1 MGKGRKL
8 RWNILVVLAAA
19 AFLLFLAFIV
29 LMVWGVRWMG
39 GQKDFRRELAD
50 SIGDSVLEGVTATGP
65 AGETS
70 EPRLDDLNRLLLY
83 ITDCEYFVSFGGP
96 EEGAQAIRL
105 DFGDGSV
112 LTFTQLEDGVRAE
125 FTQPQGRS
133 YKYDLDAAGSA
144 ANGMMLRLKEIL
156 ELTAEEGP

>member
-19 AFLLFLAFIV
+19 AFLLFLGFIV

-65 AGETS
+65 TLRQALADAYAAAET
-70 EPRLDDLNRLLLY
+70 
-83 ITDCEYFVSFGGP
+83 V
-96 EEGAQAIRL
+96 
-105 DFGDGSV
+105 DFDGKY
-112 LTFTQLEDGVRAE
+112 LRHDIGQRA
-125 FTQPQGRS
+125 
-133 YKYDLDAAGSA
+133 LAALA
-144 ANGMMLRLKEIL
+144 D
-156 ELTAEEGP
+156 

>member
-19 AFLLFLAFIV
+19 AFLLFLGFIV
-29 LMVWGVRWMG
+29 LMVWGVRGMG

-96 EEGAQAIRL
+96 EEGAQAIARRL
-105 DFGDGSV
+105 RG
-112 LTFTQLEDGVRAE
+112 A
-125 FTQPQGRS
+125 
-133 YKYDLDAAGSA
+133 
-144 ANGMMLRLKEIL
+144 
-156 ELTAEEGP
+156 

>member
-19 AFLLFLAFIV
+19 AFLLFLGFIV

-83 ITDCEYFVSFGGP
+83 ITASISSP
-96 EEGAQAIRL
+96 SA
-105 DFGDGSV
+105 
-112 LTFTQLEDGVRAE
+112 VRRRARRPSAS
-125 FTQPQGRS
+125 TLATALCSLSPSWRTACARS
-133 YKYDLDAAGSA
+133 SRSRRAATINTTSTPPA
-144 ANGMMLRLKEIL
+144 LPP
-156 ELTAEEGP
+156 TA